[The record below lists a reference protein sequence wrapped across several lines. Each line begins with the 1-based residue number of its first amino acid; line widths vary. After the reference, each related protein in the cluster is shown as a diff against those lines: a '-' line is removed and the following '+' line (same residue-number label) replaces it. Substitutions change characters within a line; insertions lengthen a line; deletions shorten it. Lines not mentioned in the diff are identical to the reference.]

1 VLSGLVL
8 SLSLSRSA
16 VDVLGYVRFGIRRIF
31 RLLPLLWAAVAIGG
45 FYLFQL
51 DARMP
56 MSFADLGPLDIPKFV
71 SGFIGCSLKPGPPAW
86 SIFVELVIS
95 LLLPAM
101 WIIFNGPMKWALVFG
116 RAAASGVVLTTSLE
130 FFSGGHVDH
139 LPGAIEWGVW
149 AIGYSG

>member
-1 VLSGLVL
+1 VFVTFAQRRRRPRFTFAWAFAGFLDCYRCCGRR
-8 SLSLSRSA
+8 SRSA
-16 VDVLGYVRFGIRRIF
+16 ASIFSSLTRACRCRLPISVPSIIRS
-31 RLLPLLWAAVAIGG
+31 
-45 FYLFQL
+45 
-51 DARMP
+51 
-56 MSFADLGPLDIPKFV
+56 SFPAL
-71 SGFIGCSLKPGPPAW
+71 SCYSLKPGPPAW

-116 RAAASGVVLTTSLE
+116 CAAASGVVLPTQHHWN
-130 FFSGGHVDH
+130 FFPGGHVDH